1 MGKSSLPSRYA
12 NVDGSSLPSSY
23 ANFDGC
29 SLPSPLVGPDGESG
43 PFHFAKD
50 KYGRYLSF
58 TKNTRIISSLCVLP
72 SFSGA
77 FILEKI

>member
-50 KYGRYLSF
+50 KYGRYPLQ
-58 TKNTRIISSLCVLP
+58 
-72 SFSGA
+72 
-77 FILEKI
+77 KIQE